1 MNKQEKQEELALLKD
16 RFSKSQL
23 AILTKYEG
31 LTVAQITK
39 LRRELRGANASARV
53 AKNTLA
59 KLVVKEVYKDDSQA
73 DLEKLTKLFEGA
85 NLVTFAGTDPVS
97 PAKVITK
104 FAKDN
109 QKLEIKGAWFEGQF
123 LDKAGVEQLSKLPSR
138 EETLAKLLSLL
149 NAPATKVV
157 QLLQAPGAQVVR
169 LLAAYKDKLEKAGK

>member
-1 MNKQEKQEELALLKD
+1 MNKQEKIEELNLLRDK
-16 RFSKSQL
+16 FSNSQL

-39 LRRELRGANASARV
+39 LRRELRGASASARV
-53 AKNTLA
+53 TKNTLA
-59 KLVVKEVYKDDSQA
+59 KIAIKEVYKEKNQSEV
-73 DLEKLTKLFEGA
+73 EKLTKLFDGA
-85 NLVTFAGTDPVS
+85 NLVAFAGKDPVS
-97 PAKVITK
+97 PAKVVTK

-109 QKLEIKGAWFEGQF
+109 QKLEIKGAWLDGQF

-157 QLLQAPGAQVVR
+157 QLLQAPSAQVVR
-169 LLAAYKDKLEKAGK
+169 LLAAYKDKLEKKA